1 MTWPQRKLSEK
12 YKGGWGGGGGLIQ
25 FAGEP
30 GFTKVN
36 GIRKHL
42 HRSKKEISCDMRAA
56 A

>member
-1 MTWPQRKLSEK
+1 MATESYLKNI
-12 YKGGWGGGGGLIQ
+12 KGGAGLTQ
-25 FAGEP
+25 FAEEP

-36 GIRKHL
+36 EIHKHL

>member
-1 MTWPQRKLSEK
+1 M
-12 YKGGWGGGGGLIQ
+12 GGGGGGGGGVLIQ
-25 FAGEP
+25 FAKEP

-36 GIRKHL
+36 EIHKHL